1 MKPGELDVK
10 RREIDAEVGGEKP
23 FASQHSRSNQK
34 IPMVGRRRDRF
45 LVHVPPERALQI
57 AADPTRF
64 PEFNPIIRVPETTGR
79 VEQLGNVYH
88 QDIAV
93 GPVRLSTRWETV
105 EVEPPTLAERLRPAL
120 PWTTI
125 EVGRLPLF
133 GLWRSTS
140 RYEGVDQ
147 GTVITHDLEYA
158 LPDGLAGRV
167 ADLVLMRPLLA
178 IGFGFLLRR
187 CQRWIETGEDRSSSA
202 SGVTSGR

>member
-1 MKPGELDVK
+1 VIG
-10 RREIDAEVGGEKP
+10 
-23 FASQHSRSNQK
+23 H
-34 IPMVGRRRDRF
+34 RRDRF
-45 LVHVPPERALQI
+45 VVHVRPDRAFLI

-64 PEFNPIIRVPETTGR
+64 PEFNPIIRVPETSGR

-93 GPVRLSTRWETV
+93 GPLRLSTRWETV
-105 EVEPPTLAERLRPAL
+105 GVEPPTLAQRPWPAP

-125 EVGRLPLF
+125 EVGQLPLF
-133 GLWRSTS
+133 GLWTSTS

-158 LPDGLAGRV
+158 LPDGVVGRV
-167 ADLVLMRPLLA
+167 TDLVLMRPLLA

-187 CQRWIETGEDRSSSA
+187 CQRWIETAEERSANA
-202 SGVTSGR
+202 SDITPGR